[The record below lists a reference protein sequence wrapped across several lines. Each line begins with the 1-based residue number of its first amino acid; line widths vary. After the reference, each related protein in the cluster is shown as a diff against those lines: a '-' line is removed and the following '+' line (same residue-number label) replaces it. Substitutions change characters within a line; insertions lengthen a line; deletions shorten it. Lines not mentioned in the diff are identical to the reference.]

1 MTVLKAVGSY
11 VLMTIFTFAFLL
23 WFFDKPQ
30 EHDTLIIVLTA
41 FFASASACG
50 IIEDASSDTQQE
62 KQVNAVI
69 TAVVTAG
76 FWVWLFYDGYN
87 DLAEMFPNDKIVAA
101 VGTVMDSWE
110 YLLIAVI
117 SFVTIISSA
126 KKS

>member
-1 MTVLKAVGSY
+1 MTALKAVGSY
-11 VLMTIFTFAFLL
+11 VLMTIFTFAFLW
-23 WFFDKPQ
+23 WFFDNPQ

-41 FFASASACG
+41 FFASASACKN
-50 IIEDASSDTQQE
+50 IEDDSLDEQE
-62 KQVNAVI
+62 RLVNAVI

-87 DLAEMFPNDKIVAA
+87 DLAELFPNDKVFVA

>member
-11 VLMTIFTFAFLL
+11 VLMMVFTFAFLW

-41 FFASASACG
+41 FFASASACKN
-50 IIEDASSDTQQE
+50 IEDDSLDEQE
-62 KQVNAVI
+62 RLVNAVI
-69 TAVVTAG
+69 TAVVTSG

-87 DLAEMFPNDKIVAA
+87 DLAEMFPNDKIFAA
-101 VGTVMDSWE
+101 VGNVMDSWE
-110 YLLIAVI
+110 YLLIAAI

>member
-1 MTVLKAVGSY
+1 MTVLKAVAAYALAIIGFF
-11 VLMTIFTFAFLL
+11 VFFL
-23 WFFDKPQ
+23 WFFDKPH

-41 FFASASACG
+41 FFASASACKN
-50 IIEDASSDTQQE
+50 IEDDSFDEQE
-62 KQVNAVI
+62 RFVNALI
-69 TAVVTAG
+69 TAVVTSG

-87 DLAEMFPNDKIVAA
+87 DLAELFPKDKIFAA

-117 SFVTIISSA
+117 SFVTVISSA

>member
-11 VLMTIFTFAFLL
+11 VLMTVFTFAFLW

-41 FFASASACG
+41 FFASASACKN
-50 IIEDASSDTQQE
+50 IEDDSLDEQE
-62 KQVNAVI
+62 RLVNAVI
-69 TAVVTAG
+69 TAVVTSG

-87 DLAEMFPNDKIVAA
+87 DLAEMFPNDKIFAA
-101 VGTVMDSWE
+101 VGNVMDSWE
-110 YLLIAVI
+110 YLIMAAI

>member
-11 VLMTIFTFAFLL
+11 VLMMVFTFAFLW

-41 FFASASACG
+41 FFASAAACKN
-50 IIEDASSDTQQE
+50 IEDDSLDE
-62 KQVNAVI
+62 RERLVNAVI

-87 DLAEMFPNDKIVAA
+87 DLAKMFPNDKIFAA
-101 VGTVMDSWE
+101 IGSVMDSWE
-110 YLLIAVI
+110 YLLMAAI